1 MFTDLNKEKLLTGFV
16 VLNIVLTLLMNY
28 LKIQVEIFL
37 LLYAVS
43 LSLLLGH
50 YLFGA
55 LRIFHKLIMLGLFIG
70 LLTYFFGFMHWPYQ
84 SYCFMTGE
92 AAQFIFGAAIFYK
105 GIRET
110 MKTKDFEIFV
120 YLLGGLLMMTALV
133 SVMPDFYLAFYN
145 KRLLLENAEFL
156 PFPLVAVILTIM
168 VNENIWDD
176 FLPEEK
182 NLVKYLMLIHI
193 IPMATVLL
201 NKYFL

>member
-50 YLFGA
+50 YLFSA
-55 LRIFHKLIMLGLFIG
+55 VRIFHKLIMFGLFIG
-70 LLTYFFGFMHWPYQ
+70 LLTYFFVFMAWPYY
-84 SYCFMTGE
+84 SYFSMAGSVV
-92 AAQFIFGAAIFYK
+92 QFIFGVWIFYK
-105 GIRET
+105 GVRDT

-120 YLLGGLLMMTALV
+120 YLLGGLLMITALV
-133 SVMPDFYLAFYN
+133 SVMPDFYRAFYN
-145 KRLLLENAEFL
+145 RRLLLENAEFL

-168 VNENIWDD
+168 VNENIWAD

-182 NLVKYLMLIHI
+182 NLIKYLMLIHI

-201 NKYFL
+201 NKYLL